1 MKIEGP
7 GANDFTLESETV
19 KLEAKTPVK
28 FKVTYFARISD
39 KVTARITFTNKREG
53 NASAAALVFDIES
66 NVIDRQ
72 SVETHNVK
80 AKLYQTDMHFT
91 IPVKNIFQN

>member
-1 MKIEGP
+1 MIKYIELTNPTTRLISYYVKIEGP

-19 KLEAKTPVK
+19 KLEAKSTAK
-28 FKVTYFARISD
+28 FKVVYFARISD

-66 NVIDRQ
+66 DVIDR
-72 SVETHNVK
+72 
-80 AKLYQTDMHFT
+80 
-91 IPVKNIFQN
+91 